1 MHATQEQQLSCGV
14 EWHLRANPRALFI
27 YNLALRVSKTGKDV
41 FVMSQPEIAAS
52 LGWDLRTAKV
62 ALAALLG
69 SGLIVRTT
77 NENAYCVLVHSELVQ
92 AGEHTCWPG
101 AEGSDDGHSRS
112 TPTSNPL

>member
-1 MHATQEQQLSCGV
+1 MTNKVEQQLSCGV

-27 YNLALRVSKTGKDV
+27 YNLALRMSRAGKDV
-41 FVMSQPEIAAS
+41 FIMSHSQIAAS
-52 LGWDLRTAKV
+52 VGWDLRTAKA

-69 SGLIVRTT
+69 SGLLVRTT
-77 NENAYCVLVHSELVQ
+77 DENAYRVLTHAELVQ

-112 TPTSNPL
+112 TPTSNSL